1 MGTTLLDVAKGAVET
16 FLKLRQRDPGSRAD
30 RYMLVSFEDPPAAIK
45 KGPADRKVA
54 RSPPYGVSRRE
65 TTSES
70 TGKSGALLAQT
81 VQHRRHLDSFSF
93 AAGWKENHVAFMN
106 ELKNLQATGMTT
118 MGQALK
124 QAFDL
129 LNLNRLVSGIDNYGQ
144 GRNPFFL
151 EPAMVVTITDGSK
164 LTSSSGVQEE
174 LTLPMNSQLPGG
186 ELTKEPFR
194 WDQRLFSLVLRIP
207 GVACRVQEPPQ
218 GVIPMDES
226 PISVLCEITGDHRRR
241 VERFLFCV
249 RSQEVVSG
257 EISVL
262 CEITVGSGGIS
273 VLCEISGGEWRDLYS
288 VSDHRRSQL
297 VSGGI
302 PVLYEITGGRSYTVA
317 SQKTLHQCLD
327 SLSMKVQS
335 GVVLHFEKIGPDP
348 DPNGNGQNHTETEG
362 TMNGIISADLTHLRA
377 EKDLQEN
384 NKSLQRANAPSP
396 LPTNTAWHS
405 CHKLIYVRPNPKT
418 GIPMGHWP
426 IPEAFWPDSN
436 APTLLPRNAHPMV
449 KFTCT
454 NSEPMVIDNL
464 PFDKYELEPS
474 PLTQFILERKSPTT
488 CWQCFVPSSGR
499 YSDIGHPFGYLKAS
513 MSMTCVNLFIMPYN
527 YPVLLPLLDELFKV
541 HKLKPNAKW
550 RTAFDNYLKSM
561 PSYYMGPLKA
571 ALRRMG
577 APQLIPDHLDMC
589 LSYSVIS
596 YLKKLKQQR
605 VVAQYHLKNKNKK
618 NKLSVQEL
626 SVTIVLEAAKL
637 ESDRIIAS
645 VGKKPPQD
653 SIIRV
658 VPRSTPAS
666 PALRTDFQQV
676 LQSITG
682 ESPLPAPIRTDATE
696 FPGFSIAVADW
707 ELRTQSYRNPF
718 DIPRAGL
725 LDQVQR
731 MRRNLMQTSL
741 AHIKFV
747 DEDQLHSI
755 PVQQMGNYQEYL
767 KKQPQPLREV
777 EPQPVRLHT
786 FGNPFK
792 LSKDMSMMVDEADV
806 DNLLQG
812 QQGKNKRQMD
822 SPPGSPGPPG
832 KRARS
837 LSPGPYRRPQS
848 TTNEANLKDNQKRPA
863 SAPPNVGK
871 PAANSEVDMKN
882 LDGSVNEKM
891 DTEAVPN
898 MDLTNHLNGDKGN
911 QSRNPGNN
919 PGLHDGRN
927 AGKKRTPS
935 PGDLQKVER
944 ENAKLKTAIFRE
956 LRRPGRHD
964 DAILALLEQ
973 VDGPLPLR
981 LALLDDVIQEAARFK
996 RRVLIDVLQSFR
1008 KQTTKMNRPRKV
1020 HGHKRTDSSSSVS
1033 STSSATGISR

>member
-1 MGTTLLDVAKGAVET
+1 MPIILFVIDTSASMNQRTYMGTTLLDVAKGAVET

-45 KGPADRKVA
+45 
-54 RSPPYGVSRRE
+54 
-65 TTSES
+65 
-70 TGKSGALLAQT
+70 
-81 VQHRRHLDSFSF
+81 
-93 AAGWKENHVAFMN
+93 AGWKENHVAFMN

-226 PISVLCEITGDHRRR
+226 PISVLC
-241 VERFLFCV
+241 
-249 RSQEVVSG
+249 
-257 EISVL
+257 
-262 CEITVGSGGIS
+262 
-273 VLCEISGGEWRDLYS
+273 
-288 VSDHRRSQL
+288 
-297 VSGGI
+297 
-302 PVLYEITGGRSYTVA
+302 EITGGRSYTVA

-596 YLKKLKQQR
+596 YLKKLKQQ
-605 VVAQYHLKNKNKK
+605 
-618 NKLSVQEL
+618 
-626 SVTIVLEAAKL
+626 AKL

-848 TTNEANLKDNQKRPA
+848 TANEANQKDNQKRPA

-871 PAANSEVDMKN
+871 PAANSVDMKN
-882 LDGSVNEKM
+882 LDGSMNEKI
-891 DTEAVPN
+891 DAEAVPN
-898 MDLTNHLNGDKGN
+898 MDLTNHLNGDKGS

>member
-1 MGTTLLDVAKGAVET
+1 MPIILFVIDTSASMNQRTYMGTTLLDVAKGAVET

-45 KGPADRKVA
+45 
-54 RSPPYGVSRRE
+54 
-65 TTSES
+65 
-70 TGKSGALLAQT
+70 
-81 VQHRRHLDSFSF
+81 
-93 AAGWKENHVAFMN
+93 AGWKENHVAFMN

-226 PISVLCEITGDHRRR
+226 PISVLC
-241 VERFLFCV
+241 
-249 RSQEVVSG
+249 
-257 EISVL
+257 
-262 CEITVGSGGIS
+262 
-273 VLCEISGGEWRDLYS
+273 
-288 VSDHRRSQL
+288 
-297 VSGGI
+297 
-302 PVLYEITGGRSYTVA
+302 EITGGRSYTVA

-596 YLKKLKQQR
+596 YLKKLKQQ
-605 VVAQYHLKNKNKK
+605 
-618 NKLSVQEL
+618 
-626 SVTIVLEAAKL
+626 AKL

-848 TTNEANLKDNQKRPA
+848 TANEASQKDNQKRPA

>member
-1 MGTTLLDVAKGAVET
+1 MPIILFVIDTSASMNQRTYMGTTLLDVAKGAVET

-45 KGPADRKVA
+45 
-54 RSPPYGVSRRE
+54 
-65 TTSES
+65 
-70 TGKSGALLAQT
+70 
-81 VQHRRHLDSFSF
+81 
-93 AAGWKENHVAFMN
+93 AGWKENHVAFMN

-129 LNLNRLVSGIDNYGQ
+129 LNLTRLVSGIDNYGQ

-151 EPAMVVTITDGSK
+151 EPAMVVTITDGSN

-226 PISVLCEITGDHRRR
+226 PISVLCEITG
-241 VERFLFCV
+241 
-249 RSQEVVSG
+249 
-257 EISVL
+257 
-262 CEITVGSGGIS
+262 
-273 VLCEISGGEWRDLYS
+273 
-288 VSDHRRSQL
+288 
-297 VSGGI
+297 
-302 PVLYEITGGRSYTVA
+302 GRSYTVA

-348 DPNGNGQNHTETEG
+348 DPNGNGTNHTETEG
-362 TMNGIISADLTHLRA
+362 TMNGIINADLTHLKA

-384 NKSLQRANAPSP
+384 NKSVLRANAASP

-418 GIPMGHWP
+418 GIPLGHWP

-596 YLKKLKQQR
+596 YLKKLKQQ
-605 VVAQYHLKNKNKK
+605 
-618 NKLSVQEL
+618 
-626 SVTIVLEAAKL
+626 AKL

-682 ESPLPAPIRTDATE
+682 ESPLPAPIRTDSTE

-707 ELRTQSYRNPF
+707 ELRAQSYRNPF
-718 DIPRAGL
+718 DIPRVGL

-731 MRRNLMQTSL
+731 MRRNLMQTSPS
-741 AHIKFV
+741 HIKFV

-812 QQGKNKRQMD
+812 QQGKNKRQID
-822 SPPGSPGPPG
+822 TPPGSPGPPG

-848 TTNEANLKDNQKRPA
+848 TTNNANQKDSQKRPA
-863 SAPPNVGK
+863 SAPPTVGK
-871 PAANSEVDMKN
+871 PAANSEVDMEN
-882 LDGSVNEKM
+882 SDGSVNEKVAV
-891 DTEAVPN
+891 DAVPN
-898 MDLTNHLNGDKGN
+898 TDLTNHLNGDKGN
-911 QSRNPGNN
+911 QSKNPGNN
-919 PGLHDGRN
+919 TGVYEGRN

-935 PGDLQKVER
+935 PADLQKVER
-944 ENAKLKTAIFRE
+944 ENAKLKTSIFFQ

-964 DAILALLEQ
+964 NAILALLEQ
-973 VDGPLPLR
+973 VEGPLPLR
-981 LALLDDVIQEAARFK
+981 LTLLDEVIQEAARFK
-996 RRVLIDVLQSFR
+996 RRVLIDMLQSFR
-1008 KQTTKMNRPRKV
+1008 KQTTRMNRPRKV
-1020 HGHKRTDSSSSVS
+1020 HVQKRTDSSSSAS
-1033 STSSATGISR
+1033 STSSTSSICR

>member
-1 MGTTLLDVAKGAVET
+1 MPIILFVIDTSASMNQRTYMGTTLLDVAKGAVET

-45 KGPADRKVA
+45 
-54 RSPPYGVSRRE
+54 
-65 TTSES
+65 
-70 TGKSGALLAQT
+70 
-81 VQHRRHLDSFSF
+81 
-93 AAGWKENHVAFMN
+93 AGWKENHVAFMN

-151 EPAMVVTITDGSK
+151 EPAMVVTITDGSN

-226 PISVLCEITGDHRRR
+226 PISVLCEITG
-241 VERFLFCV
+241 
-249 RSQEVVSG
+249 
-257 EISVL
+257 
-262 CEITVGSGGIS
+262 
-273 VLCEISGGEWRDLYS
+273 
-288 VSDHRRSQL
+288 
-297 VSGGI
+297 
-302 PVLYEITGGRSYTVA
+302 GRSYTVA

-348 DPNGNGQNHTETEG
+348 DPNGNGTNHTETEG
-362 TMNGIISADLTHLRA
+362 TMNGIINADLTHLKA

-384 NKSLQRANAPSP
+384 NKSVLRANAASP

-418 GIPMGHWP
+418 GIPLGHWP

-596 YLKKLKQQR
+596 YLKKLKQQ
-605 VVAQYHLKNKNKK
+605 
-618 NKLSVQEL
+618 
-626 SVTIVLEAAKL
+626 AKL

-682 ESPLPAPIRTDATE
+682 ESPLPAPIRTDSTE

-707 ELRTQSYRNPF
+707 ELRAQSYRNPF
-718 DIPRAGL
+718 DIPRVGL

-731 MRRNLMQTSL
+731 MRRNLMQTSPS
-741 AHIKFV
+741 HIKFV

-812 QQGKNKRQMD
+812 QQGKNKRQID
-822 SPPGSPGPPG
+822 TPPGSPGPPG

-848 TTNEANLKDNQKRPA
+848 TTNNANQKDSQKRPA
-863 SAPPNVGK
+863 SAPPTVGK
-871 PAANSEVDMKN
+871 PAANSVDMEN
-882 LDGSVNEKM
+882 SDGSVNEKM
-891 DTEAVPN
+891 AVDAVPN
-898 MDLTNHLNGDKGN
+898 TDLTNHLNGDKGN
-911 QSRNPGNN
+911 QSKNPGNN
-919 PGLHDGRN
+919 AGVYEGRN
-927 AGKKRTPS
+927 SGKKRTPS
-935 PGDLQKVER
+935 PADLQKVER
-944 ENAKLKTAIFRE
+944 ENAKLKTSIFFQ

-973 VDGPLPLR
+973 VEGPLPLR
-981 LALLDDVIQEAARFK
+981 LTLLDEVIQEAARFK
-996 RRVLIDVLQSFR
+996 RRVLIDMLQSFR

-1020 HGHKRTDSSSSVS
+1020 HVQKRTDSSSSAS
-1033 STSSATGISR
+1033 STSSASSICR